1 MDFRILGPVEALT
14 EGRPLPLGGERQRAL
29 LAYLLLHANEVVS
42 GERLL
47 DELWVRAPVGRLGAL
62 QTQVSRLRRIVGDRI
77 VTSGSGYAIRVEPG
91 ELDLERFRSLLAQ
104 AGAASDPAERS
115 RLLREADALWRGIAL
130 DGLDAPFADAETAA
144 LEELRL
150 AALEDRLEADLELG
164 HNGELVS
171 ELSGLVA
178 RHRLRERL
186 RGHLILALY
195 RSGRQAE
202 ALEAYRQAR
211 RMLDEELGLEPSPVL
226 RELEL
231 AILRHDPALTCV
243 ARPKAQPSA
252 TAPRARRGTRLVPAV
267 VAVLASAVGAAFVL
281 SGQGRE
287 AARSAPPAP
296 PASSPAALVV
306 QPVHRASKSKHR
318 SRVRPR
324 PHTTRTPAARPV
336 EHRLSRQ
343 SPRRAMIR
351 STRPVPT
358 TMPVA
363 AAPSRPRLAVAKP
376 QPQPK
381 PQPKAKPVT
390 ISDSFDGDFVDPTIW
405 HQVRTDANVSIAE
418 QEGRLLVTVGAGAVP
433 GGTYDM
439 IDVHVGTQCSFTG
452 DFDARVDYT
461 LLEWPSA
468 DNVLVGLSAIYAG
481 AVVGRESGTQSGD
494 QYTAWVGPSNGSVPL
509 PDGSG
514 SLRIAR
520 IDGIATTYIW
530 HRGRWSRLAVGSSQ
544 GAAVLGLQ
552 AMWADRQFPFGRQEV
567 KVAFDNFTVTGAN
580 PICPPGTY

>member
-1 MDFRILGPVEALT
+1 MDFRILGPIEAWT

-29 LAYLLLHANEVVS
+29 LAYLLLHANEVVA

-47 DELWVRAPVGRLGAL
+47 DELWTNAPSGRLAAL
-62 QTQVSRLRRIVGDRI
+62 HTQVSRLRRIVGDRI

-91 ELDLERFRSLLAQ
+91 ELDLERFRTLLARV
-104 AGAASDPAERS
+104 GAASDPAERA
-115 RLLREADALWRGIAL
+115 RLLREADALWRGVAL
-130 DGLDAPFADAETAA
+130 DGLDVPFAGAETAA

-164 HNGELVS
+164 HYGELVS

-211 RMLDEELGLEPSPVL
+211 LMLDEELGLEPSPAL
-226 RELEL
+226 RDLEL
-231 AILRHDPALTCV
+231 AILRHDPALTRV
-243 ARPKAQPSA
+243 APPKTKAPA
-252 TAPRARRGTRLVPAV
+252 TAPRTRRGTRLVAAV
-267 VAVLASAVGAAFVL
+267 AAVLAAAAGAAFVAM
-281 SGQGRE
+281 GNGRDDAGT
-287 AARSAPPAP
+287 AAPAP
-296 PASSPAALVV
+296 RADGVAAPVAL
-306 QPVHRASKSKHR
+306 PVHHVSRA
-318 SRVRPR
+318 RPR
-324 PHTTRTPAARPV
+324 PHAAPTHAAKPVKRSLSGTSPHRTTGRSTAAARTPATPKAVRP
-336 EHRLSRQ
+336 
-343 SPRRAMIR
+343 AAK
-351 STRPVPT
+351 T
-358 TMPVA
+358 TPPVA
-363 AAPSRPRLAVAKP
+363 ARSRPRLTVAKP
-376 QPQPK
+376 QP
-381 PQPKAKPVT
+381 KPVT
-390 ISDSFDGDFVDPTIW
+390 SSDSFDGDFVDPTIW
-405 HQVRTDANVSIAE
+405 HQVTTDANVSIAE
-418 QEGRLLVTVGAGAVP
+418 QDGRLLVTLGAGAVP

-439 IDVHVGTQCSFTG
+439 IDVHVGTQCSFPG

-468 DNVLVGLSAIYAG
+468 DNVVVGLSAIFAG

-494 QYTAWVGPSNGSVPL
+494 QYTSWVGPTNGSVPL
-509 PDGSG
+509 PEGSG

-520 IDGIATTYIW
+520 IDGIATTYMW
-530 HRGRWSRLAVGSSQ
+530 HRGGWSRLAVGTSR

-552 AMWADRQFPFGRQEV
+552 AMWADRQFPFGGQEV
-567 KVAFDNFTVTGAN
+567 KVAFDNFTVTGVS